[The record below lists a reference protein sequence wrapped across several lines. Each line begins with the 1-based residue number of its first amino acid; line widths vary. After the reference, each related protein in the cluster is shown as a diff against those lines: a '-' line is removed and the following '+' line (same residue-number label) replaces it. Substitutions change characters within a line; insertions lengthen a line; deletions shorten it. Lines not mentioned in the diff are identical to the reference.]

1 MHLFYLPT
9 ITNDLLELSEEESKH
24 AIRVLRLK
32 KGDSIDLVDGKGTH
46 AKAIIVDDNPKK
58 CVLSSVSQKL
68 HTIEESTGR
77 NYHLHILI
85 APTKNS
91 ERMEWFI
98 EKAIEIGVDEIT
110 FIETTNSERAK
121 VNMDRCAKIAISAMK
136 QSKQWFLPTIHS
148 VVKLNSW
155 LKDNQTEG
163 QHNYIAWCE
172 SEQTE
177 LLSQKLKQPKVDKQY
192 ITIIIG
198 PEGDFTPAE
207 IEAAQQAQF
216 KPVSMGKSILRTET
230 AAIYACASV
239 KTIFG

>member
-9 ITNDLLELSEEESKH
+9 IANDFHELSEEESKH

-32 KGDSIDLVDGKGTH
+32 KGDSIDLVNGKGIH

-58 CVLSSVSQKL
+58 CALSIISKKL
-68 HTIEESTGR
+68 HTNGDSTGR
-77 NYHLHILI
+77 NYYLHILI

-91 ERMEWFI
+91 ERIEWFI

-121 VNMDRCAKIAISAMK
+121 VNIDRCTKIAVSAMK
-136 QSKQWFLPTIHS
+136 QSKQWFLPTMHS
-148 VVKLNSW
+148 VEKLTNW
-155 LKDNQTEG
+155 LKDNQTQG

-177 LLSQKLKQPKVDKQY
+177 LLSQKLNQPKGDKQY

-207 IEAAQQAQF
+207 IEAAQLVHF
-216 KPVSMGKSILRTET
+216 KPVSLGKSILRTET

-239 KTIFG
+239 KTIMG